1 MWSYQCPPHD
11 SQLHPHVLGNR
22 LRRVESGK
30 ACNEAE
36 FCRILV
42 DWFFNLDQQ
51 TVLSR
56 LVSIFSSP
64 FVSLHSDRKRLERES
79 IESHCLA
86 DKTSEL
92 SGFWVTNGTECV
104 IINTPGLND
113 SDNEDTEH
121 IWGMVEF
128 LRRRGWVH
136 SIVPTQV

>member
-1 MWSYQCPPHD
+1 MSDVC
-11 SQLHPHVLGNR
+11 SQLHPHVVGNHLWSR
-22 LRRVESGK
+22 EKPATRQNFNQEM
-30 ACNEAE
+30 
-36 FCRILV
+36 
-42 DWFFNLDQQ
+42 FNLDQQ
-51 TVLSR
+51 TVDPSR
-56 LVSIFSSP
+56 LVS
-64 FVSLHSDRKRLERES
+64 LRSDRKRLERES

-92 SGFWVTNGTECV
+92 SGFWVTNVTKCV
-104 IINTPGLND
+104 IIDTPSLND